1 MDGRKVY
8 PSEYFAINKFV
19 QPIVKANAN
28 GTATLGRG
36 VWLGIASTAGI
47 GINAGMYIVCHG
59 STSQHGGSSLGGS
72 SVGGGGTITY
82 NGYETTVKI
91 NNIGLPVNWIQITNI
106 YWF

>member
-1 MDGRKVY
+1 MDGKKVY

-19 QPIVKANAN
+19 QPFVKANAN
-28 GTATLGRG
+28 GTATLGKG

-47 GINAGMYIVCHG
+47 TINAGIYIVCHG
-59 STSQHGGSSLGGS
+59 STSQHGGSSL
-72 SVGGGGTITY
+72 GGGGTITY

-91 NNIGLPVNWIQITNI
+91 NNIGLPVKWIQITNN